1 MFNRYLSIFLFA
13 CIYLTVQPSMWGQ
26 NNTLPDN
33 TNSKIS
39 FIENKGQWDNDIK
52 FKFKSASL
60 DILLNKNTISY
71 FILDPVQIAKINS
84 HPHQTEATS
93 NSVSGHFIDLTFRNA
108 NKTLTPI
115 ANGEANHFYYNYFI
129 GKNPAKW
136 RSKVQSFQKIIY
148 PDLYTNIDLAV
159 SSESTSRLKFDWILK
174 PNANINDIELDYKG
188 STDYKIEYGE
198 LFIYHSLGF
207 IKEKKPFAYQFINGK
222 KIIVEVKYVLKN
234 SCIHFEAAEYNKQF
248 KLIIDPDLIF
258 STYSGS
264 TEDNFGFT
272 ATYDSE
278 GNLYAGGITSGGGA
292 GHYPVTPGAYQL
304 TFNGGTSEGPM
315 NLPCDITISK
325 YSSDGKEL
333 LYATYIGGQFNEAP
347 HSLIVD
353 NNDNLVIMG
362 TTKSDDYPVS
372 SNAYNSIHMGGSD
385 VIVTKLSKDGSTLL
399 GSTYIGGTGNDG
411 LNSKGTALH
420 KFYADDFRGD
430 VIVDKE
436 HNIIVGSCTRSDNFP
451 VTNNSFGGSVIPNF
465 LKGVVFKLDSNCSK
479 LIFSSAFQGFSHNA
493 VHSVDLNTNGDIF
506 IAGGTTENMGI
517 AVAKNNFNGGV
528 ADGFFAKIKKDGSQI
543 LNARYF
549 GTEKYDQIFG
559 LELDINENVYIVGHT
574 DGILSIIGNVYFTPN
589 GKQFIAKISN
599 DFSTIHFLSKFGSDR
614 NTIDLTINAFLLD
627 DCGRL
632 YMSGW
637 GGVNEVGNTSGL
649 PVTGDAYK
657 KTTDNRDFYII
668 VLGLNAQRLLYAT
681 FFGGDFTGDHV
692 DGGTSRFDKKG
703 SIYQSV
709 CASCPDGNG
718 GTISDF
724 PTSSDAVFK
733 TNVSPRCSN
742 AAFKMQFIFKE
753 AKIDFTIDTCASTI
767 RFNCLTENVF
777 SYFWQ
782 FPDGDTSDE
791 QNPVLPI
798 DKVNNKAVSLVINR
812 LTPCNDSTKINV
824 VYTADVKK
832 VKTANVFT
840 PNNDGLNDFFLLDGL
855 TSPCDEAEITIYN
868 RWGQEM
874 YKSSSTNFK
883 WDGKDNNGL
892 NATEGVYFY
901 IASFKQLNAP
911 KKQLHGTVT
920 LIR

>member
-1 MFNRYLSIFLFA
+1 MLYRYLYIFLFV
-13 CIYLTVQPSMWGQ
+13 CLYLIGQTPTRGQ
-26 NNTLPDN
+26 NNILPEN
-33 TNSKIS
+33 RNSKIS

-60 DILLNKNTISY
+60 DILLRNNAISY
-71 FILDPVQIAKINS
+71 YLLDPAQMAKLNS
-84 HPHQTEATS
+84 HPRKTEVSS
-93 NSVSGHFIDLTFRNA
+93 NSVNGHFINLTFRNA
-108 NKTLTPI
+108 KTPNPV

-129 GKNPAKW
+129 GKDPDKW

-148 PDLYTNIDLAV
+148 PNLYTNIDLAI
-159 SSESTSRLKFDWILK
+159 SSESNTRLKFDWILK
-174 PNANINDIELDYKG
+174 PNADINDIELEYKG

-198 LFIYHSLGF
+198 LYIYHSLGF
-207 IKEKKPFAYQFINGK
+207 IKEKRPFAYQFINGK
-222 KIIVEVKYVLKN
+222 KVMVEVKYTLKN
-234 SCIHFEAAEYNKQF
+234 NTIHFEAAEYNKQF
-248 KLIIDPDLIF
+248 NLIIDPDLIF

-304 TFNGGTSEGPM
+304 TFNGGTSEEPIS
-315 NLPCDITISK
+315 LPSDITISK
-325 YSSDGKEL
+325 YRSDGKEL
-333 LYATYIGGQFNEAP
+333 LYATYLGGQFNEAP

-362 TTKSDDYPVS
+362 TTKSDDYPMS
-372 SNAYNSIHMGGSD
+372 TKAYNNIHRGGFD
-385 VIVTKLSKDGSTLL
+385 IIVSKLSKNGDTLIA
-399 GSTYIGGTGNDG
+399 STYIGGTGNDG

-430 VIVDKE
+430 VIVDRE
-436 HNIIVGSCTRSDNFP
+436 NNIIVGSCSRSDDFP
-451 VTNNSFGGSVIPNF
+451 VTANSFGGSVIPNF
-465 LKGVVFKLDSNCSK
+465 LKGVVFKLDSNCSN

-493 VHSVDLNTNGDIF
+493 VYSVDLNKSGDIF
-506 IAGGTTENMGI
+506 IAGGTTEDMAI
-517 AVAKNNFNGGV
+517 RVAKNSYNGGL
-528 ADGFFAKIKKDGSQI
+528 ADGFFAKIQKDGTQI

-549 GTEKYDQIFG
+549 GTEKYEQIFG
-559 LELDINENVYIVGHT
+559 LELDPDENIYIVGHT
-574 DGILSIIGNVYFTPN
+574 DGLINTVGNVYFTPN
-589 GKQFIAKISN
+589 GKQFVSKISN
-599 DFSTIHFLSKFGSDR
+599 DFSNIVFLSKFGSDR

-637 GGVNEVGNTSGL
+637 GGINNVGNTNGL
-649 PVTGDAYK
+649 PVTSDAYK

-668 VLGLNAQRLLYAT
+668 VLGLNAKKLLYAT
-681 FFGGDFTGDHV
+681 FFGGDQSGDHV

-703 SIYQSV
+703 FIYQSV
-709 CASCPDGNG
+709 CASCPDAG

-742 AAFKMQFIFKE
+742 AAFKMQFNFKE
-753 AKIDFTIDTCASTI
+753 AKIDFTIDTCAGTI
-767 RFNCLTENVF
+767 QFNCLTENVF
-777 SYFWQ
+777 SYLWQ
-782 FPDGDTSDE
+782 FPNGETSTE
-791 QNPVLPI
+791 ENPVLPI
-798 DKVNNKAVSLVINR
+798 DKVNNKEVSLVINR
-812 LTPCNDSTKINV
+812 LTPCGDSTKTNV
-824 VYTADVKK
+824 VYTEEIKK

-855 TSPCDEAEITIYN
+855 TTPCDEAEITVYN

-874 YKSSSTNFK
+874 YRSTSTNFK
-883 WDGKDNNGL
+883 WDGKDGNGS
-892 NATEGVYFY
+892 NATDGVYFY
-901 IASFKQLNAP
+901 IASFKKQNNA
-911 KKQLHGTVT
+911 KKELHGTVT
-920 LIR
+920 LLR